1 MGTVGSAAADSPNS
15 LFHAVNAEGKYPYLW
30 DKAAKNWSI
39 SNTVRNVFVLGAGG
53 VNSSSV
59 RTNAWMSGSNRGSIG
74 PELGIGG
81 MLEAAQPT
89 VPYMM
94 LKSCIGDRSL
104 GWDLLPPSVTKRKNY
119 TDSTGTEW
127 TYAAY
132 HDSPLKWLANET
144 KPAGGGW
151 WAGLQYDGDIWRADK
166 VLANLTGYFPSTPP
180 MPCYEVAGFFW
191 WQGDKDSR
199 DMGLSTQ
206 YEENLVAFI
215 KQLRVQYSAPNA
227 KFVTASLG
235 QTSKGATS
243 GDGLILDA
251 MLNVANATKFPEFAG
266 NVAAVYTHPLEHT
279 PSSSGGDPTA
289 LHLPALLSS
298 HLTFSTSVR

>member
-1 MGTVGSAAADSPNS
+1 M
-15 LFHAVNAEGKYPYLW
+15 
-30 DKAAKNWSI
+30 
-39 SNTVRNVFVLGAGG
+39 
-53 VNSSSV
+53 
-59 RTNAWMSGSNRGSIG
+59 
-74 PELGIGG
+74 
-81 MLEAAQPT
+81 
-89 VPYMM
+89 
-94 LKSCIGDRSL
+94 
-104 GWDLLPPSVTKRKNY
+104 
-119 TDSTGTEW
+119 
-127 TYAAY
+127 
-132 HDSPLKWLANET
+132 
-144 KPAGGGW
+144 
-151 WAGLQYDGDIWRADK
+151 
-166 VLANLTGYFPSTPP
+166 ANLTGYFPSTPP